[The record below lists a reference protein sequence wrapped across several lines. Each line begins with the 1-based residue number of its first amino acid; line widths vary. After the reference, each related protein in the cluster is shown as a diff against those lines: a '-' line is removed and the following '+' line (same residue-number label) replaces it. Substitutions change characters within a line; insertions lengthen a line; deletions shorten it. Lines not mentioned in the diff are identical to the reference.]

1 MGVLSLPSR
10 ALSRFRRVSSTTA
23 PANLDE
29 LQRKTV
35 RTLTIGQALG
45 GFGFGSTL
53 SVGALMA
60 VELTGTAAWSGAAA
74 TMATL
79 GAAGVAMPLA
89 ALADRRGRRVA
100 LASGAALAI
109 LGAAGMIVAAGTRI
123 FAIELVALFLLGS
136 ASAVSLQARFAANDL
151 PIQRNRARD
160 LSLVVWATTFGAMV
174 GPNLIGPGETLGMA
188 LGLPHL
194 GGPYALT
201 IMAQLASTT
210 VFWYGLRPDPL
221 LLAQRMANETRVDG
235 SRRRRRSIRQTL
247 GIVRAN
253 PILSYS
259 VLTIALS
266 HMVMVSVMSMTPAH
280 LDAHGHG
287 LSAVGF
293 TISLHVAGMYA
304 FAPVF
309 GWLSD
314 RIGPRRVI
322 GTGILVLITSAAI
335 SAIWQHEFAAVV
347 LGLFL
352 LGLGWSAATVAG
364 SALLGSA
371 VAIDDKPE
379 VQGFSDS
386 MMNLTGALGGAI
398 AGIILTLVGF
408 SGLNMLALIP
418 VAAILLMTAYQLRL
432 TKGQ

>member
-1 MGVLSLPSR
+1 VTEASAQL
-10 ALSRFRRVSSTTA
+10 
-23 PANLDE
+23 NLE
-29 LQRKTV
+29 ALQRKTV

-79 GAAGVAMPLA
+79 GAAAVAMPLA
-89 ALADRRGRRVA
+89 AIADRRGRRPA

-109 LGAAGMIVAAGTRI
+109 LGAAGMILAAATRL
-123 FAIELVALFLLGS
+123 FPIELVALFLLGS

-151 PIQRNRARD
+151 PIQRNRGRD
-160 LSLVVWATTFGAMV
+160 LSLVVWATTLGAMT
-174 GPNLIGPGETLGMA
+174 GPNLIGPGESLGMA
-188 LGLPHL
+188 LGMPHL
-194 GGPYALT
+194 SGPFALT

-210 VFWYGLRPDPL
+210 VFWFGLRPDPL
-221 LLAQRMANETRVDG
+221 VLAQSLANGQRVSGAKRNRKSLSDTL
-235 SRRRRRSIRQTL
+235 RTIRDNPTLAYSI
-247 GIVRAN
+247 V
-253 PILSYS
+253 
-259 VLTIALS
+259 TIALS
-266 HMVMVSVMSMTPAH
+266 HMVMVSVMAMTPAH

-304 FAPVF
+304 FAPLF
-309 GWLSD
+309 GWLTD
-314 RIGPRRVI
+314 RIGARRVVAI
-322 GTGILVLITSAAI
+322 GIAVLILSIAI
-335 SAIWQHEFAAVV
+335 SAIGQHEFIAVV

-364 SALLGSA
+364 SALLSSV

-379 VQGFSDS
+379 VQGLSDS
-386 MMNLTGALGGAI
+386 MMNLTGALGGAV
-398 AGIILTLVGF
+398 AGTILTLVGF
-408 SGLNMLALIP
+408 SGLNLIALVP
-418 VAAILLMTAYQLRL
+418 VAIILLITGKQLRR
-432 TKGQ
+432 TTA

>member
-1 MGVLSLPSR
+1 M
-10 ALSRFRRVSSTTA
+10 SSTTA
-23 PANLDE
+23 PPNLDE
-29 LQRKTV
+29 LQRKIV

-201 IMAQLASTT
+201 IMAQLASTS
-210 VFWYGLRPDPL
+210 VFWFGLRPDPL
-221 LLAQRMANETRVDG
+221 LLAQTMANETRVDG

-253 PILSYS
+253 SILSYS

-309 GWLSD
+309 GWLTD

-371 VAIDDKPE
+371 VEIDDKPE
-379 VQGFSDS
+379 VQGLSDS

-418 VAAILLMTAYQLRL
+418 VAAILLMTSYQLRL